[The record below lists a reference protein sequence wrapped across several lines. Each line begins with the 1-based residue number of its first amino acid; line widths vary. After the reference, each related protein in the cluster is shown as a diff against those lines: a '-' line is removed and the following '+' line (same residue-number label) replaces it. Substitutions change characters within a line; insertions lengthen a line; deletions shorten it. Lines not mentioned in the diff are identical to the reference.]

1 MHKTYTDM
9 DSQLNFVKF
18 TEQYLRGLKENNVC
32 IDNFVQN
39 KCQKTGNIT
48 GYTYSPGGKPCYKL
62 SAVKEDDGRFNANFV
77 LIEKVGHSNAS
88 NRQEIKTYREMII
101 FWVKIINFCEPEK
114 TKQMQVNVM
123 LANINTESTQDSI
136 MHERFTIAEA
146 EAELEEK
153 KRTFEKDAVNDNE
166 EDLEFILPSSSE
178 SKN

>member
-18 TEQYLRGLKENNVC
+18 TEQYLIGLKENNVC

-62 SAVKEDDGRFNANFV
+62 SAVKEDDGRFDANFV

-114 TKQMQVNVM
+114 TKQTQVNIM
-123 LANINTESTQDSI
+123 LANINTESTQNSI
-136 MHERFTIAEA
+136 IQERFAIAEA
-146 EAELEEK
+146 EAELQEK
-153 KRTFEKDAVNDNE
+153 KRTFEKDAVEDNE
-166 EDLEFILPSSSE
+166 EDLEFILKTK
-178 SKN
+178 SK